1 MKKIIIISL
10 LFVLSSL
17 YAEDNFYIN
26 DNSLKVLHD
35 AGVEI
40 NKEQRENIDL
50 IVKKYMPYVKQLL
63 LEIKDIES
71 KLNNEYKKTDVNL
84 NIIKELILE
93 KKTKE
98 ADFDYIIMSCDLDI
112 LELFSSND
120 IKRIKYYII
129 FKK

>member
-35 AGVEI
+35 AGVKI

-84 NIIKELILE
+84 NIIKELIFE
-93 KKTKE
+93 KKIKE

-112 LELFSSND
+112 LELFSNDD

>member
-1 MKKIIIISL
+1 MKKLILIIL
-10 LFVLSSL
+10 LIFSSL
-17 YAEDNFYIN
+17 YADDTFNIS

-40 NKEQRENIDL
+40 NQEQKENINL
-50 IVKKYMPYVKQLL
+50 IVKKYMPYIKQLL

-84 NIIKELILE
+84 NIIKKLLFE

-112 LELFSSND
+112 LELFSNDD